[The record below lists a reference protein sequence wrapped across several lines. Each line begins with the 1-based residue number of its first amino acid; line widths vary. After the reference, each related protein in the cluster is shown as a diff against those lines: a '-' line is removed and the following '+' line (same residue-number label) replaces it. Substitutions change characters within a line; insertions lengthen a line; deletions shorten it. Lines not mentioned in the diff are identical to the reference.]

1 MNLPSARDARARGNP
16 GNERRILP
24 HGVDL
29 ELFENAT
36 AWREAWAGLRDPG
49 TLPSGRGVPVKRT
62 IEYARGNALENRTRS
77 LRSVDEVSSEREKS
91 DLNRKRAETELVEDC
106 EGLSPKMSGKLK
118 RLALTEESGP

>member
-49 TLPSGRGVPVKRT
+49 TLPSGRGVPVKGT
-62 IEYARGNALENRTRS
+62 IEYARGNVLGKRTRS
-77 LRSVDEVSSEREKS
+77 LRSVNEVSSEREKS
-91 DLNRKRAETELVEDC
+91 DLNRKELRRNWLRTVR
-106 EGLSPKMSGKLK
+106 G
-118 RLALTEESGP
+118 